1 MCFSR
6 SINILLHA
14 VDTVAVATASD
25 GVLPT
30 DDLNFLLTASIL
42 LHSFCCVLVSG
53 WQPTALLILV
63 LLNSVPQVQLGY
75 KYSCTV
81 INEKHHHFSIYLL
94 GHDMY

>member
-1 MCFSR
+1 M
-6 SINILLHA
+6 
-14 VDTVAVATASD
+14 DTVAAATASD